1 MNLVH
6 ENANVTLTRMTLDS
20 GYQIM
25 TRIHCKEG
33 SNLQGSSLLII
44 DDIAYIATHD
54 LHQIQLYQYNIT
66 KNTVY
71 FYTAYYYSYSVK

>member
-6 ENANVTLTRMTLDS
+6 ENSNITLTRMILDS

-33 SNLQGSSLLII
+33 CNLQGSSLLVQ
-44 DDIAYIATHD
+44 DDIAIIATHD
-54 LHQIQLYQYNIT
+54 LHQVQLYQYNIA
-66 KNTVY
+66 KNTV
-71 FYTAYYYSYSVK
+71 

>member
-33 SNLQGSSLLII
+33 SNLQGSSLP
-44 DDIAYIATHD
+44 
-54 LHQIQLYQYNIT
+54 
-66 KNTVY
+66 
-71 FYTAYYYSYSVK
+71 TAIFVDVSR